1 MRFLR
6 LTLFF
11 AFFLQSAVA
20 QQSVTE
26 TVQEFREIARSFQR
40 QQDYSNAIMVL
51 AKALELQPGNVD
63 VLKDVAYVYYLS
75 GDFAKAAQRVL
86 PLTELESADEQ
97 IFQIAG
103 SVFKELEE
111 YKICDR
117 LYKKGLKKFE
127 NSGAL
132 YSEYGDLFWI
142 QQKPAEAI
150 AQWETGM
157 KIDPSHSGNYYHAAK
172 FYFAAGDKSRS
183 IVYGEVF
190 VNLESYSV
198 KSAEIKILLLES
210 YKRIYM
216 PGDSKKYYVKE
227 PTSFELD
234 FLQVM
239 GKQNELSSRGI
250 TPETLLAIRSRFLLD
265 WFNANE
271 NKYPFH
277 LFEHLRYLLREG
289 MFEAYNQWLFGP
301 ASDASAYQNWIRT
314 HEDEY
319 LAFSYYQR
327 NKLFKMP
334 GGQNYF

>member
-1 MRFLR
+1 MHILR
-6 LTLFF
+6 LTILLTLLVQF
-11 AFFLQSAVA
+11 ASA
-20 QQSVTE
+20 QQTAQQLRE
-26 TVQEFREIARSFQR
+26 TALVFQR
-40 QQDYSNAIMVL
+40 QQDYSNTIMVL
-51 AKALELQPGNVD
+51 AKALEMEPGNVEI
-63 VLKDVAYVYYLS
+63 LKDVAYTYYLS
-75 GDFAKAAQRVL
+75 GDFAKAAQRIL
-86 PLTELESADEQ
+86 PLTELENADEQ

-117 LYKKGLKKFE
+117 IYKKGLKKFE

-132 YSEYGDLFWI
+132 LSDYGDMFWV

-150 AQWETGM
+150 QQWETGIQ
-157 KIDPSHSGNYYHAAK
+157 IDPSYSGNYYHAAK

-183 IVYGEVF
+183 IVYGEIF

-198 KSAEIKILLLES
+198 RSAEIKILLLES

-216 PGDSKKYYVKE
+216 PGDTKKFFVKA
-227 PTSFELD
+227 PTPFEMD
-234 FLQVM
+234 FLQVI
-239 GKQNELSSRGI
+239 GKQNELSLHGI
-250 TPETLLAIRSRFLLD
+250 TPETLLVIRSRFLLD

-319 LAFSYYQR
+319 LAFSSYQR
-327 NKLFKMP
+327 NKMFKMP
-334 GGQNYF
+334 TGQHYF